1 MRATT
6 ITEKTIQTCKAKLL
20 KTKQDI
26 LNRIRSH
33 HIEFQQVD
41 KASGDECDQSVAHM
55 EEHNFLVVQDR
66 MKNQLVEIETALARI
81 QNKTF
86 GVCEETDELIEEERL
101 IAIPWTRLSIEGA
114 ELRENMGRRY
124 AR

>member
-1 MRATT
+1 MKSM
-6 ITEKTIQTCKAKLL
+6 ISEKTIQQCKAKLL
-20 KTKQDI
+20 NTKQDI
-26 LNRIRSH
+26 LNRIRTH

-66 MKNQLVEIETALARI
+66 LKNQLGEIEMALARI
-81 QNKTF
+81 ENKTF
-86 GVCEETDELIEEERL
+86 GFCEETEETIEEERL
-101 IAIPWTRLSIEGA
+101 LAIPWTRLSIEGA
-114 ELRENMGRRY
+114 ELRESVNRKY